1 MTTPE
6 VILDSS
12 CGSSVALRG
21 YGGTDSSVFKVADK
35 CFLLAVGGIQNDKMV
50 PIHKSDRSHVVL

>member
-50 PIHKSDRSHVVL
+50 PIHPS